1 MHFRALP
8 LLIILLGTAAA
19 QTTTMQHSQLPLS
32 AADANATT
40 FGSVTGTVTT
50 LDDRTLRDAHVELR
64 NIMTGAMLTSTTA
77 APDGSFQIYNI
88 PPGTYEV
95 SASSGTHEAR
105 EQIEIRST
113 PVSVRLQLATESHE
127 LPASTISV
135 SQINVP
141 DKARH
146 EYARAEEAYGKN
158 KLPEA
163 REHLERALAKAPRF
177 AEALT
182 LRGILE
188 LNQGKLQE
196 ALSDLQQ
203 AVAADPG
210 YARAYIAQGAALNL
224 AEKFDD
230 AIRSLQSGA
239 ALAPDSWQAY
249 FELSKAM
256 LAKDQYEESLK
267 YATKAADLMSDFPQ
281 IGMVK
286 AYALFGM
293 HRYQEA
299 TSELERFLAR
309 EPSGPQAEYA
319 HATLN
324 QARALI
330 GASAPSE
337 TTAHRKLHLAV
348 CSRNRFSRMATSSGC
363 SKAA

>member
-19 QTTTMQHSQLPLS
+19 QTTTMHSQLPLS

-40 FGSVTGTVTT
+40 FGSVTGTVTA
-50 LDDRTLRDAHVELR
+50 LNDRTLRDAHVELR
-64 NIMTGAMLTSTTA
+64 NVMTGAMLTSTTV

-88 PPGTYEV
+88 PPGIYEV

-113 PVSVRLQLATESHE
+113 PVSVRLQLATEPRE
-127 LPASTISV
+127 LLGSSTISV
-135 SQINVP
+135 FQINVS

-146 EYARAEEAYGKN
+146 EYAKAEEAYGKN
-158 KLPEA
+158 NLPEA

-188 LNQGKLQE
+188 LGQGKLQE

-210 YARAYIAQGAALNL
+210 YARAYIVQGAALNL
-224 AEKFDD
+224 AEKFDE

-267 YATKAADLMSDFPQ
+267 YATKAADLMSDFPL
-281 IGMVK
+281 IGMGK
-286 AYALFGM
+286 AYALLGM

-299 TSELERFLAR
+299 INELERFLAL

-319 HATLN
+319 RATLN
-324 QARALI
+324 QVRALT
-330 GASAPSE
+330 GASA
-337 TTAHRKLHLAV
+337 AK
-348 CSRNRFSRMATSSGC
+348 
-363 SKAA
+363 

>member
-1 MHFRALP
+1 MQP
-8 LLIILLGTAAA
+8 A
-19 QTTTMQHSQLPLS
+19 QFPLS
-32 AADANATT
+32 ATDANATM

-50 LDDRTLRDAHVELR
+50 KDDRTLSDAHVELR
-64 NIMTGAMLTSTTA
+64 NIMTGVMLTSTTV

-88 PPGTYEV
+88 PSGTYEV

-105 EQIEIRST
+105 EQIEIRSS
-113 PVSVRLQLATESHE
+113 PVSVRLRLATESRE
-127 LPASTISV
+127 LSGSGTISV
-135 SQINVP
+135 SQLNVP
-141 DKARH
+141 DKARR
-146 EYARAEEAYGKN
+146 EYAKAEEAYGKN

-203 AVAADPG
+203 AVTADPG

-239 ALAPDSWQAY
+239 ALEPDSWQAY

-286 AYALFGM
+286 AYALLGM
-293 HRYQEA
+293 HRYQEGA
-299 TSELERFLAR
+299 SELEHFLAV
-309 EPSGPQAEYA
+309 EPSGPQADYA
-319 HATLN
+319 RATLN
-324 QARALI
+324 QARALLSS
-330 GASAPSE
+330 SA
-337 TTAHRKLHLAV
+337 AK
-348 CSRNRFSRMATSSGC
+348 
-363 SKAA
+363 

>member
-1 MHFRALP
+1 M
-8 LLIILLGTAAA
+8 
-19 QTTTMQHSQLPLS
+19 HSQLPLS

-64 NIMTGAMLTSTTA
+64 NVMAGAMLTSTTV

-88 PPGTYEV
+88 PPGT
-95 SASSGTHEAR
+95 HEAR
-105 EQIEIRST
+105 EQIEIRSM
-113 PVSVRLQLATESHE
+113 PVSVRLQLATESRE
-127 LPASTISV
+127 LPGSSISV

-146 EYARAEEAYGKN
+146 EYAKAEEAYGKN

-163 REHLERALAKAPRF
+163 REHLERVLAKAPRF

-188 LNQGKLQE
+188 LNQGKLQK

-203 AVAADPG
+203 AVAANPG

-249 FELSKAM
+249 FELSKTM

-267 YATKAADLMSDFPQ
+267 YATKAADLMSDFPL
-281 IGMVK
+281 IRMGK
-286 AYALFGM
+286 AYALLGM

-299 TSELERFLAR
+299 INELERFLAL

-319 HATLN
+319 RATLN
-324 QARALI
+324 HVRALT
-330 GASAPSE
+330 GASA
-337 TTAHRKLHLAV
+337 AK
-348 CSRNRFSRMATSSGC
+348 
-363 SKAA
+363 